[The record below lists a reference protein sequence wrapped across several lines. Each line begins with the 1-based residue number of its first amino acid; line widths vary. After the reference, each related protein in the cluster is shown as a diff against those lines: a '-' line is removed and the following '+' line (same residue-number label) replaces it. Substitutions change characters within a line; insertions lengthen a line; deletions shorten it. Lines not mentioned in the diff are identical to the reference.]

1 MSCEPWQWPFD
12 VSSLF
17 ELLTE
22 PFVFSSSANVKMSVQ
37 LGHMHTFDT

>member
-17 ELLTE
+17 E